1 MRLKKREWQLVCNID
16 AISRLEC
23 VPAMPHIIANKHG
36 LYRSLTPTQ
45 RIRAIVVLIFVAAV
59 MLLLMKFPG
68 PLFQKI
74 AKAPRF
80 SPDSAQT
87 LPLDANGRASDLNR
101 RAIDALAELKAKSGR
116 VNNGR

>member
-1 MRLKKREWQLVCNID
+1 MRLKKREWQLVSNID

-45 RIRAIVVLIFVAAV
+45 RIRAVVVLIFVAAV

-68 PLFQKI
+68 PLYHKI
-74 AKAPRF
+74 ATAPRF
-80 SPDSAQT
+80 SPYSAQT
-87 LPLDANGRASDLNR
+87 LPLYAKGGASDLNR
-101 RAIDALAELKAKSGR
+101 RATYALA
-116 VNNGR
+116 